1 MVRLQ
6 ELQRNFDT
14 YLNGKEKTPSGLK
27 KAIEEIAER
36 VLRNDKPV
44 FSWNKCEQD
53 QEVEFSGY
61 FNLGEIERI
70 EIAAD
75 YSGET
80 VNVYINIDDEQLVKE
95 KIYDFFLK
103 EIIENK
109 ITGQYIEEHTIEL
122 YRTLLKKDQAYKAGM
137 YLLVIASVNAF
148 INNPTDSE
156 YKAIGDIIS
165 LAVSKSSCTLNVSLM
180 ADNVA
185 WAYAK
190 GLIAL
195 DKLAKMELDEFYYKF
210 PDDSSLQNNCWWA
223 DENDKK

>member
-36 VLRNDKPV
+36 VLKNDKPV
-44 FSWNKCEQD
+44 FSWNKCEKD
-53 QEVEFSGY
+53 QEIEFSGY

-80 VNVYINIDDEQLVKE
+80 VNVYINIDDEQLVRE

-103 EIIENK
+103 EIIESK
-109 ITGQYIEEHTIEL
+109 ITGQYIEEHTMEGNATEEGVRETLKKLGTEL
-122 YRTLLKKDQAYKAGM
+122 YPVDFCVNDFLHIVENESIEKIIERERYDFYKIENGIL
-137 YLLVIASVNAF
+137 YETYIAF
-148 INNPTDSE
+148 
-156 YKAIGDIIS
+156 
-165 LAVSKSSCTLNVSLM
+165 
-180 ADNVA
+180 
-185 WAYAK
+185 
-190 GLIAL
+190 
-195 DKLAKMELDEFYYKF
+195 DKLSF
-210 PDDSSLQNNCWWA
+210 PDDLPFSV
-223 DENDKK
+223 DEDEDIELPFEIEEE